1 MLKDTFFN
9 MYRFKTLC
17 RKEMVESWKVN
28 VLRIALMYG
37 AITIILL
44 FIGFMTYSSSSTSP
58 QAEARE
64 IQTSSLIA
72 FVWFGFIFGCLS
84 ASFIMEKMK
93 TKTSRLSALMTPATS
108 FEKFFSR
115 WVVFTVVFMLV
126 FLITFLLADYTRVL
140 ICMLSFPEID
150 TIKATEL
157 KYVLVDNNS
166 NLSLCNSTRSL
177 FLLISGY
184 LFFQSCFVLGS
195 SIWPK
200 NAFLKTFVAGIFLV
214 ITYSLVGV
222 GLTMLLLGD
231 SHLSNA
237 ALDLSEERIAP
248 IASICLACLALF
260 NWTLAYFRFKE
271 AEIINRI

>member
-1 MLKDTFFN
+1 MLKETFFN

-37 AITIILL
+37 AMTIILL
-44 FIGFMTYSSSSTSP
+44 FIGFMTYSSSSNSP
-58 QAEARE
+58 QVGARD

-115 WVVFTVVFMLV
+115 WLVFTVVFMLV

-157 KYVLVDNNS
+157 KYLLVDNNS

-177 FLLISGY
+177 FLLISAY

-200 NAFLKTFVAGIFLV
+200 NAFLNTFVAGIFLV
-214 ITYSLVGV
+214 IAYSLVGD
-222 GLTMLLLGD
+222 GLTMQLLGD
-231 SHLSNA
+231 SHLSFS
-237 ALDLSEERIAP
+237 ALDLSEERVAP
-248 IASICLACLALF
+248 IASICLVCLTLF